1 MLKLILLAALMALA
15 NLAQS
20 ADMQPAT
27 PVDTELQR
35 ARALISQKN
44 WPAAVVVLE
53 PYVVTKP
60 KSADGFNLLGYSYR
74 NLTRLDEALVA
85 YKTALSLD
93 PDHRGAHEYIGMA
106 YLQLGQMDKAR
117 QHLSALDKLCR
128 FSCEEYRDLKKAVDT
143 AAK

>member
-1 MLKLILLAALMALA
+1 MLKPILMAVLMALA
-15 NLAQS
+15 NQVHS
-20 ADMQPAT
+20 ADTPAAA
-27 PVDTELQR
+27 PVDAEMQR

-44 WPAAVVVLE
+44 WAAAVVVLE

-74 NLTRLDEALVA
+74 NLKRLDEALVA

-93 PDHRGAHEYIGMA
+93 PAHRGAHEYIGMA

-117 QHLSALDKLCR
+117 EHLGTLDKLCR
-128 FSCEEYRDLKKAVDT
+128 FSCEEYRDLKKAIET